1 MRPLRIRPLVLVVED
16 DPDVLLIL
24 RVNLEGAGFDTTLAA
39 DGDTALRRIDVDPP
53 DAVLL
58 DLMLPIVDGWE
69 VLAELTSREGAP
81 PVVVCS
87 ARHSEHDVERAKRLG
102 AADFLPKPFDLD
114 RLVSSLVEATGLEQS
129 PDGGSETSLE
139 DAHLGAFG
147 VDDLGLEGQSL

>member
-1 MRPLRIRPLVLVVED
+1 VLIVED
-16 DPDVLLIL
+16 DPDVLLIV
-24 RVNLEGAGFDTTLAA
+24 RVNLESSGFDTALAA
-39 DGDTALRRIDVDPP
+39 DGDTALRRIDVDAP

-87 ARHSEHDVERAKRLG
+87 ARRGDYDVERAKRLG

-114 RLVSSLVEATGLEQS
+114 QLVSSLARVTGLSFERASDRASEGSRRTATGKPFGELGL
-129 PDGGSETSLE
+129 GGV
-139 DAHLGAFG
+139 G
-147 VDDLGLEGQSL
+147 VDAPGA

>member
-1 MRPLRIRPLVLVVED
+1 LKSLRPRPLVLIVED

-24 RVNLEGAGFDTTLAA
+24 RLNLEGAGCDTTLAA
-39 DGDTALRRIDVDPP
+39 DGDTALRRIDADKP

-87 ARHSEHDVERAKRLG
+87 ARRSEHDMQRAMRLG
-102 AADFLPKPFDLD
+102 AAAFLSKPFDLD
-114 RLVSSLVEATGLEQS
+114 QLVASILEVTGMHAKHETQHTPAPPAWAS
-129 PDGGSETSLE
+129 GFVDGVGLDGVGTGS
-139 DAHLGAFG
+139 
-147 VDDLGLEGQSL
+147 